1 MPQKK
6 NLETFCRPTD
16 SNGIQF
22 VYARLGQSVTKV
34 SKKMTPEEITN
45 DDRNDE
51 AFAVLLKQASSAPS
65 VSMLPPGL
73 SERIAA
79 STYARPT
86 IWDKLSRVLR
96 PAPARFALAGA
107 LTAATLSAVFL
118 PRLSKVTVPPP
129 ANLAV
134 AERVDTPATPTPS
147 ATTEQTP
154 LAAPSAPA
162 SAVPTPATPALSLP
176 TEPTRV
182 AKNSERPARPEAKSE
197 RKQELTTPA
206 PRATVAPMKEQ
217 PNRDLKPQVA
227 SGTPAHTV
235 ASPTGQLAHEV
246 VPTQLAARTGSTKLE
261 PETAPTPAPA
271 VVSPVVVAKRSPR
284 LETALSSASEP
295 ESTPTTAASE
305 TEEASRALRSML
317 TSVVGKKK
325 APDISSLSASRSG
338 QSAAGTGLSVVR
350 ADVN

>member
-1 MPQKK
+1 
-6 NLETFCRPTD
+6 
-16 SNGIQF
+16 
-22 VYARLGQSVTKV
+22 
-34 SKKMTPEEITN
+34 MTPEEITT
-45 DDRNDE
+45 DDSNEE
-51 AFAVLLKQASSAPS
+51 AFASLLKQASSAPM
-65 VSMLPPGL
+65 VTMLPPGL

-86 IWDKLSRVLR
+86 LWDKLSRVLR

-129 ANLAV
+129 PG
-134 AERVDTPATPTPS
+134 TPAPLAPSAAPKQTTPTTPS
-147 ATTEQTP
+147 AP
-154 LAAPSAPA
+154 VSAT
-162 SAVPTPATPALSLP
+162 PTPATPAPALAAAP
-176 TEPTRV
+176 TQL
-182 AKNSERPARPEAKSE
+182 AKSTERPATPESKPAPKLE
-197 RKQELTTPA
+197 RATPA
-206 PRATVAPMKEQ
+206 PRAAVTPMKEQ

-227 SGTPAHTV
+227 AGAPAPLV
-235 ASPTGQLAHEV
+235 ASPTGQVTHEV
-246 VPTQLAARTGSTKLE
+246 APTQLAARTGSTKLE

-284 LETALSSASEP
+284 LETALASASEP

-338 QSAAGTGLSVVR
+338 QTAAGTGLSVVR